1 VYVFIHFIG
10 QIEGK
15 IMKLKQSKEKDRRI
29 KAVKQIIIKYV
40 YSYQSINQIIKQ
52 KDHEATY
59 IASNKQQLAI
69 NFTVHKT

>member
-1 VYVFIHFIG
+1 MYVFIHFIG